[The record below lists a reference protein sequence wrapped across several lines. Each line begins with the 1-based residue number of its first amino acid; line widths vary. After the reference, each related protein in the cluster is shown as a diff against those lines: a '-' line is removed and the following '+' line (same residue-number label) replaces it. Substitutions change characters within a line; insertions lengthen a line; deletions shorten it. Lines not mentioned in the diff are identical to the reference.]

1 MPASK
6 TSTRCTVTTPAIPSA
21 KNTTP
26 DVLVTAFERA
36 QMTTTP
42 VAHRHPRTG
51 GTLLYVSQQMT
62 REVVELESHESEDL
76 LDALFEHLYNPANL
90 LEHEWRAGDLVVW
103 DNLAVQHAR
112 PNVRADGPV
121 RTLRKVFAPAPSPAD
136 HIAMPSFSKA
146 G

>member
-1 MPASK
+1 VHGHD
-6 TSTRCTVTTPAIPSA
+6 TSYPKREEHD
-21 KNTTP
+21 P

-42 VAHRHPRTG
+42 VAHWHPRTG
-51 GTLLYVSQQMT
+51 RTLLYVSQQMT
-62 REVVELESHESEDL
+62 REVVELESHERDDL
-76 LDALFEHLYNPANL
+76 LDALFAHLYDPANL
-90 LEHEWRAGDLVVW
+90 LEHEWRAGDLVIW

-121 RTLRKVFAPAPSPAD
+121 RTLRKVFAPTPSPAD